1 MDKETIKTELQQD
14 KFLKEDFK
22 SCLFYQLEE
31 TNKKIINNEKFLLEN
46 LNTSNFEQ
54 MENHINCEIMIYKE
68 SKKFIINQIKKLK

>member
-1 MDKETIKTELQQD
+1 METNTLKTELEQD
-14 KFLKEDFK
+14 KFLKDDFK

-54 MENHINCEIMIYKE
+54 MQNHINCEIMIYKQT
-68 SKKFIINQIKKLK
+68 KKFITNQLKTL